1 MPIQLSVAARNAR
14 LDAIEATAGTSA
26 VLQIRSGTPPADCAA
41 ANTGTLLATLNL
53 PSDWMAAAASGA
65 KALAG
70 SWTAAASATGTA
82 GHFRIFNTGATV
94 CHIQGNITAS
104 GGGGDMTLDNT
115 SINSG
120 QTVTV
125 NTFTLTDANA

>member
-14 LDAIEATAGTSA
+14 LDAIEATAGASA

-53 PSDWMAAAASGA
+53 PSDWMAAAAAGA

-70 SWTAAASATGTA
+70 SWTASAAATGTA